1 MIKQVVIIGCL
12 TAAGA
17 AEAHQLKPA
26 RLAPSPFADTE
37 VSTNVTCNLNLPSLK
52 MYRLALGLV
61 ATPSNEVEVEV
72 VIGADADRDR
82 RLSFDEQGVV
92 LACDGGEWIL
102 GGMRDEVWGMSEAV
116 SEEGWRFVTGGPDTN
131 GVVWAYIEVDIRRH
145 KSNPAWLYSD
155 TWNLMKVT
163 RRGVDDPLE
172 LVKLE
177 TRTSGTIVILR

>member
-17 AEAHQLKPA
+17 AEARQLKPA
-26 RLAPSPFADTE
+26 RLAPSLFADTE

-61 ATPSNEVEVEV
+61 ATPSNEVEVV
-72 VIGADADRDR
+72 FGADADRDG

-92 LACDGGEWIL
+92 LACDGGEWIAFGL
-102 GGMRDEVWGMSEAV
+102 GGVIEPVI
-116 SEEGWRFVTGGPDTN
+116 GGPDTN

>member
-1 MIKQVVIIGCL
+1 MIRQAVIIWCL
-12 TAAGA
+12 AAAGA
-17 AEAHQLKPA
+17 AEAREQHMAQI
-26 RLAPSPFADTE
+26 APSQYADSE
-37 VSTNVTCNLNLPSLK
+37 SMTNRTWNLNLPSLK
-52 MYRLALGLV
+52 QWSTSIELV
-61 ATPSNEVEVEV
+61 GTASNNLEFA
-72 VIGADADRDR
+72 IGHDANRDG
-82 RLSFDEQGVV
+82 RLSFDERGWWI
-92 LACDGGEWIL
+92 AWDCGEWIL

-116 SEEGWRFVTGGPDTN
+116 SEEGWRFITGGPDTN

-177 TRTSGTIVILR
+177 TRTSGTVVILR

>member
-1 MIKQVVIIGCL
+1 MIRQAVIIGCL
-12 TAAGA
+12 AAAGA
-17 AEAHQLKPA
+17 AEAREQHMAQI
-26 RLAPSPFADTE
+26 APSQYADSE
-37 VSTNVTCNLNLPSLK
+37 SMTNRTWNLNLPSLK
-52 MYRLALGLV
+52 QWSTSIELV
-61 ATPSNEVEVEV
+61 GTSSNNLEFA
-72 VIGADADRDR
+72 IGHDANRDG
-82 RLSFDEQGVV
+82 RLSFDERGWWI
-92 LACDGGEWIL
+92 AWDCGEWIL
-102 GGMRDEVWGMSEAV
+102 GGMRDEVWGLGEAV

>member
-12 TAAGA
+12 AAAGA
-17 AEAHQLKPA
+17 AEARQLKPA

-61 ATPSNEVEVEV
+61 ATPSNEVEV
-72 VIGADADRDR
+72 VIGADADCDG
-82 RLSFDEQGVV
+82 RLSFDEHRVV
-92 LACDGGEWIL
+92 LACDGGEWIAFGL
-102 GGMRDEVWGMSEAV
+102 GGVIEPVI
-116 SEEGWRFVTGGPDTN
+116 GGPDTN

-172 LVKLE
+172 LVQLE
-177 TRTSGTIVILR
+177 TRTSGTVVILR

>member
-12 TAAGA
+12 AAAGA
-17 AEAHQLKPA
+17 AEARQLKPA

-61 ATPSNEVEVEV
+61 ATPSNEVEV
-72 VIGADADRDR
+72 VIGPDADRDG
-82 RLSFDEQGVV
+82 RLSFDEHRVV
-92 LACDGGEWIL
+92 FACDGGEWIAFGL
-102 GGMRDEVWGMSEAV
+102 GGVIEPVI
-116 SEEGWRFVTGGPDTN
+116 GGPDTN

-177 TRTSGTIVILR
+177 TRTSGTVVILR

>member
-61 ATPSNEVEVEV
+61 ATPSNEVEV
-72 VIGADADRDR
+72 VIGADADRDG

-92 LACDGGEWIL
+92 LACDGDEWIAFGL
-102 GGMRDEVWGMSEAV
+102 GGVIEPVI
-116 SEEGWRFVTGGPDTN
+116 GGPDTN

-177 TRTSGTIVILR
+177 TRTSGTVVILR

>member
-1 MIKQVVIIGCL
+1 MIRQAVIIGCL
-12 TAAGA
+12 AAAGA
-17 AEAHQLKPA
+17 AEAREQHMAQI
-26 RLAPSPFADTE
+26 APSQYADSE
-37 VSTNVTCNLNLPSLK
+37 SKTNRTWNLNLPSLK
-52 MYRLALGLV
+52 QWSTSIELV
-61 ATPSNEVEVEV
+61 GTASNNLEFA
-72 VIGADADRDR
+72 IGHDANRDG
-82 RLSFDEQGVV
+82 RLSFDERGWWI
-92 LACDGGEWIL
+92 AWDCGEWIL

-172 LVKLE
+172 LVQLE
-177 TRTSGTIVILR
+177 TRTSGTVVILR

>member
-26 RLAPSPFADTE
+26 RLAPSLFADTE

-61 ATPSNEVEVEV
+61 ATPSNEVEV

-102 GGMRDEVWGMSEAV
+102 GRMRDEVWGMSEAV

-131 GVVWAYIEVDIRRH
+131 GVVWAHVEVDVRRH
-145 KSNPAWLYSD
+145 KSNPPWMYSE
-155 TWNLMKVT
+155 TWDLVEVT
-163 RRGVDDPLE
+163 RRGVDDPQE
-172 LVKLE
+172 RIVFGTK
-177 TRTSGTIVILR
+177 TSGTLLILR

>member
-12 TAAGA
+12 AAAGA
-17 AEAHQLKPA
+17 AEARQLKPA

-61 ATPSNEVEVEV
+61 ATPSNEVEV
-72 VIGADADRDR
+72 VIGPDADRDG
-82 RLSFDEQGVV
+82 RLSFDEHGVV
-92 LACDGGEWIL
+92 LACDGGEWIAFGL
-102 GGMRDEVWGMSEAV
+102 GGVIEPVI
-116 SEEGWRFVTGGPDTN
+116 GGPDTN

-177 TRTSGTIVILR
+177 TRTSGTVVILR

>member
-12 TAAGA
+12 AAAGA
-17 AEAHQLKPA
+17 AEARQLKPA

-61 ATPSNEVEVEV
+61 ATPSNEVEV
-72 VIGADADRDR
+72 VIGADADRDG
-82 RLSFDEQGVV
+82 RLSFDEHRAV

-177 TRTSGTIVILR
+177 TRTSGTVVILR

>member
-61 ATPSNEVEVEV
+61 ATTSNEVEV

>member
-26 RLAPSPFADTE
+26 RLAPSLFADTE

-61 ATPSNEVEVEV
+61 ATPSNEAEV
-72 VIGADADRDR
+72 VIGPDADRDG
-82 RLSFDEQGVV
+82 RLSFDEQRVV

-131 GVVWAYIEVDIRRH
+131 GVVWAHVEVDVRRH
-145 KSNPAWLYSD
+145 KSNPPWMYSE
-155 TWNLMKVT
+155 TWDLVEVT
-163 RRGVDDPLE
+163 RRGVDDPQE
-172 LVKLE
+172 RIVFGTK
-177 TRTSGTIVILR
+177 TSGTLLILR

>member
-61 ATPSNEVEVEV
+61 ATPSNEVEV
-72 VIGADADRDR
+72 VIGAEVEAAELVQEGKRTVNGIEHDAPFYHVSKSTLREV
-82 RLSFDEQGVV
+82 SVV
-92 LACDGGEWIL
+92 E
-102 GGMRDEVWGMSEAV
+102 MRQSEA
-116 SEEGWRFVTGGPDTN
+116 EGRASGR
-131 GVVWAYIEVDIRRH
+131 A
-145 KSNPAWLYSD
+145 A
-155 TWNLMKVT
+155 T
-163 RRGVDDPLE
+163 RC
-172 LVKLE
+172 
-177 TRTSGTIVILR
+177 IALRSMDNA

>member
-61 ATPSNEVEVEV
+61 ATPSNEVEV

-102 GGMRDEVWGMSEAV
+102 GGMRNEVWGMSEAV
-116 SEEGWRFVTGGPDTN
+116 SEEGWRFVAGGPDTN
-131 GVVWAYIEVDIRRH
+131 GVVWAHVEVDVRRH
-145 KSNPAWLYSD
+145 KSNPPWMYSE
-155 TWNLMKVT
+155 TWDLVEVT
-163 RRGVDDPLE
+163 RRGVDDPQE
-172 LVKLE
+172 RIVFGTK
-177 TRTSGTIVILR
+177 TSGTLLILR

>member
-17 AEAHQLKPA
+17 AEARQLKPA

-61 ATPSNEVEVEV
+61 ATPSNEVEVV
-72 VIGADADRDR
+72 FGADADRDG
-82 RLSFDEQGVV
+82 RLSFDEQRVV

-102 GGMRDEVWGMSEAV
+102 GGMRYEGWGMREELR
-116 SEEGWRFVTGGPDTN
+116 EEGWRFVTGGPDTN

-177 TRTSGTIVILR
+177 TRTSGTVVILR